1 MNVFSPVLQVTHLV
15 SSVMALRCA
24 APVIRRC
31 RWIRKLSMCMDTQAI
46 HVHGSH
52 DQTDTTVR
60 SEHFFPFI
68 HHYTGK
74 HIVMDL
80 SIHILSSKLQFYSNF
95 YRSLVYIM
103 SFLSVSL
110 RMDQVRL
117 KCRIS
122 CPDSV
127 QTLLYQLVR
136 D

>member
-24 APVIRRC
+24 APV
-31 RWIRKLSMCMDTQAI
+31 KALSLDTQALRSWFTRPTRCK
-46 HVHGSH
+46 V
-52 DQTDTTVR
+52 TVR